1 MIAVPELIGSVLIV
15 FLVVAEGWDIDIR
28 GWRVV
33 DKLGCRVR
41 LFVTG
46 LEACAGGICVA
57 LTLGLCES
65 PGGKRF
71 KKICDIGSENLE
83 QYCEEQLL

>member
-1 MIAVPELIGSVLIV
+1 MIRAVAELKLCGSVLIV
-15 FLVVAEGWDIDIR
+15 FLVTAGGWYVDIR
-28 GWRVV
+28 GGRVV

-65 PGGKRF
+65 PGGKRCNTF
-71 KKICDIGSENLE
+71 FATLVRKT
-83 QYCEEQLL
+83 